1 MVASPRQLNTED
13 DVVAV
18 PAAEGRMTLRQ
29 AAAAMTCGVGLIV
42 LTAIAIRH
50 SEMVTGRYI
59 SHGVPPLP
67 AFALVLV
74 LGLLRPFLLR
84 KCPRLAPSRG
94 QILLIYVML
103 TVATILSGSYH
114 IRAFL

>member
-29 AAAAMTCGVGLIV
+29 AAAAMTCGVGLIL
-42 LTAIAIRH
+42 LTAVAIRY

-67 AFALVLV
+67 AFTAVLC
-74 LGLLRPFLLR
+74 LSLLRPFLRRAL
-84 KCPRLAPSRG
+84 PRLAPTRG

-103 TVATILSGSYH
+103 TIS
-114 IRAFL
+114 